1 MENKMLIIK
10 KYPKMIQE
18 FAEENFNLKAL
29 LASVLVLMFI
39 MLLLMVYLVK
49 KGPQVIAL
57 DSAGDITQIELKI
70 TDAQIARMTKEYLS
84 YRYKWSPDTINTQLK
99 KAEAFIEPS
108 LVTSFQK
115 SMLDVQKFVKDK
127 KVTQRVYPFDVKVDL
142 KEKKIFVLAD
152 RITEF
157 DALNAATKL
166 KISFDF
172 TTGDKTASNP
182 WGVYIRKETEGESR

>member
-10 KYPKMIQE
+10 KYPKIIQE

-57 DSAGDITQIELKI
+57 DSAGDITQVELKV

-166 KISFDF
+166 KISFNF
-172 TTGDKTASNP
+172 TTGDKTALNP